1 MLEDMKQHGKTDQIE
16 IEENKEEE
24 GSQKK
29 INNNVVSNYET
40 ERVQQALN
48 KISGLIS
55 KIFGAKGKELIYK
68 KIFDKGTVMSNYLS

>member
-24 GSQKK
+24 SSQKK